1 MKSSQ
6 QAVEMDLRQRFDRC
20 ILATR
25 DVMGEAAAR
34 DLCMNAVVGSR
45 RRVGEKTRRQNRS
58 NSGSTSRNSARRSIR
73 RRRVTRR
80 TNSS

>member
-1 MKSSQ
+1 
-6 QAVEMDLRQRFDRC
+6 MDLKARFDRC
-20 ILATR
+20 IVATR

-58 NSGSTSRNSARRSIR
+58 NRSSSVNKNRTTRVR
-73 RRRVTRR
+73 RRLNYRK
-80 TNSS
+80 SSNTD